1 MRGGSQVRVESL
13 MRGGS
18 QVRGLSGEG
27 GESDGGGSQVRG
39 VSGEGR

>member
-27 GESDGGGSQVRG
+27 GESD
-39 VSGEGR
+39 EGR